1 MSLLKSDFRKILLHK
16 KRTNRF
22 GDVERVSS
30 YLRGV
35 QVSKAEK
42 TPLGTKTTRE
52 SVIITTRIIYYLI
65 FYFSCL
71 NV

>member
-1 MSLLKSDFRKILLHK
+1 MLFRKIFLHK

-22 GDVERVSS
+22 GDVKRVSS

-35 QVSKAEK
+35 QVSEAEK

-52 SVIITTRIIYYLI
+52 GVIITIRLFRKNHLLI
-65 FYFSCL
+65 DL
-71 NV
+71 